1 MSKRPRLPVVISVPH
16 GGTAVPFEARHLM
29 RLGIGEILID
39 GDTWARQLYD
49 LFAHVASYV
58 DTDIA
63 RAALDM
69 NRSPG
74 DRPPEN
80 PDGVV
85 KTVTAGGI
93 PVWDDP
99 EGLSLQLA
107 DLLVKKYHR
116 PYHERIRKAAGAG
129 SAVLGIDC
137 HTMLSHAPPIGPD
150 AGTPR
155 PAICISNGGDDRG
168 EEEGEPVSAPPDLV
182 RALRDAMEREFS
194 GMSLPVAIFGETV
207 RINDPFRGGYT
218 CRHHGLP
225 GPLPWVQFEINR
237 ALYLPETGELAEK
250 PDASSLRRL
259 KDIRERFVRGI
270 RRVI

>member
-107 DLLVKKYHR
+107 DLLVKKYH
-116 PYHERIRKAAGAG
+116 
-129 SAVLGIDC
+129 
-137 HTMLSHAPPIGPD
+137 
-150 AGTPR
+150 
-155 PAICISNGGDDRG
+155 
-168 EEEGEPVSAPPDLV
+168 
-182 RALRDAMEREFS
+182 
-194 GMSLPVAIFGETV
+194 
-207 RINDPFRGGYT
+207 
-218 CRHHGLP
+218 
-225 GPLPWVQFEINR
+225 
-237 ALYLPETGELAEK
+237 
-250 PDASSLRRL
+250 
-259 KDIRERFVRGI
+259 
-270 RRVI
+270 